1 MSRCIFNMYLLT
13 PVNVVCDIPGNEC
26 VCVYGNEFSKG
37 EVCVCI
43 NASWKCIYVFQS
55 SALDAT
61 EPETCL
67 DSLVSL
73 IN

>member
-1 MSRCIFNMYLLT
+1 M
-13 PVNVVCDIPGNEC
+13 CDIPGYGC
-26 VCVYGNEFSKG
+26 VCVHGNEFSKG

-43 NASWKCIYVFQS
+43 NASWKCSGALYVSCVCVFQS
-55 SALDAT
+55 SALDAR